1 MEYVVAYVA
10 YFVISLVVFAI
21 GFWRGRKYER
31 AKTQTLGT
39 LQIDHSDPD
48 MPYLFLLDYDL
59 DYIATKK
66 QATFEVKVEDLVS
79 HK

>member
-1 MEYVVAYVA
+1 MEVILWLVLT
-10 YFVISLVVFAI
+10 FVFLIAGIVL
-21 GFWRGRKYER
+21 GRVTAKP
-31 AKTQTLGT
+31 KTQTLGT

-66 QATFEVKVEDLVS
+66 QATFEVKVDDFIS
-79 HK
+79 QN

>member
-1 MEYVVAYVA
+1 ME
-10 YFVISLVVFAI
+10 FVWIFIAGLVFYIAGYIV
-21 GFWRGRKYER
+21 R
-31 AKTQTLGT
+31 AVTTPNPKPIGT

-66 QATFEVKVEDLVS
+66 QATFEVKVEDLIS

>member
-1 MEYVVAYVA
+1 MEVVICILLMAVEA
-10 YFVISLVVFAI
+10 VLI
-21 GFWRGRKYER
+21 FWACKKHER
-31 AKTQTLGT
+31 TKTQTLGT

-66 QATFEVKVEDLVS
+66 QATFEVKVENLVS
-79 HK
+79 HD

>member
-1 MEYVVAYVA
+1 MEVVTCII
-10 YFVISLVVFAI
+10 FLIIVFAI
-21 GFWRGRKYER
+21 GCWAGKNYEQ
-31 AKTQTLGT
+31 ANMQTLGT

-66 QATFEVKVEDLVS
+66 QATFEVKVENLVS

>member
-1 MEYVVAYVA
+1 MEVVLCILFLA
-10 YFVISLVVFAI
+10 IGFAI
-21 GFWRGRKYER
+21 GFWAGKKRER
-31 AKTQTLGT
+31 TKTQPLGT

-66 QATFEVKVEDLVS
+66 QATFEVKVEDLIS
-79 HK
+79 QK

>member
-1 MEYVVAYVA
+1 MESVLAA
-10 YFVISLVVFAI
+10 ACLI
-21 GFWRGRKYER
+21 GCLIWGFILGRLSK
-31 AKTQTLGT
+31 KPKIQSLGT

-66 QATFEVKVEDLVS
+66 QATFEVKVEDFVS
-79 HK
+79 QD

>member
-1 MEYVVAYVA
+1 MEVILIVACL
-10 YFVISLVVFAI
+10 FIFISYWI
-21 GFWRGRKYER
+21 GYSVGKNKR
-31 AKTQTLGT
+31 AKKQTLGT

-66 QATFEVKVEDLVS
+66 QATFEVKVENIIS
-79 HK
+79 QN

>member
-1 MEYVVAYVA
+1 MSPTYIILLILGLTVTFVAGYI
-10 YFVISLVVFAI
+10 Y
-21 GFWRGRKYER
+21 GRRDQKPGMSV
-31 AKTQTLGT
+31 GT

-66 QATFEVKVEDLVS
+66 QATFEVKVENIIS
-79 HK
+79 QN

>member
-1 MEYVVAYVA
+1 ME
-10 YFVISLVVFAI
+10 VIVIIACLFIFMSYWI
-21 GFWRGRKYER
+21 GYSVGKDKTE
-31 AKTQTLGT
+31 KTQTLGT

-66 QATFEVKVEDLVS
+66 QAMFEVKVENIIS
-79 HK
+79 HE

>member
-1 MEYVVAYVA
+1 MSPAYIILLILGLTAAFVAGYA
-10 YFVISLVVFAI
+10 YGRRDRKPGMLV
-21 GFWRGRKYER
+21 
-31 AKTQTLGT
+31 GT

-66 QATFEVKVEDLVS
+66 QAMFEVKVDNFIS
-79 HK
+79 QN

>member
-10 YFVISLVVFAI
+10 YFVIFLVVLAI
-21 GFWRGRKYER
+21 GFWTGKKHEQK
-31 AKTQTLGT
+31 KTQTLGT

-66 QATFEVKVEDLVS
+66 QATFEVKVENFIS

>member
-1 MEYVVAYVA
+1 MED
-10 YFVISLVVFAI
+10 FLVLALIFAFLI
-21 GFWRGRKYER
+21 GGIVLGRVSAR
-31 AKTQTLGT
+31 PKTQTLGT

-66 QATFEVKVEDLVS
+66 QAMFEIKVEDIIS
-79 HK
+79 HN

>member
-1 MEYVVAYVA
+1 MD
-10 YFVISLVVFAI
+10 FVWIFTVVFVSYIAGYI
-21 GFWRGRKYER
+21 VR
-31 AKTQTLGT
+31 AVSTPNPKPIGT

-66 QATFEVKVEDLVS
+66 QATFEVKVENFVS